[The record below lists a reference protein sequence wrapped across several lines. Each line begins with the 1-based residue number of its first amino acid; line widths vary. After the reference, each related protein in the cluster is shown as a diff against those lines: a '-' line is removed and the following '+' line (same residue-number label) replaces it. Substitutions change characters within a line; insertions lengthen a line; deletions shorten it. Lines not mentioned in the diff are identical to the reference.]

1 MNRSM
6 FIVALSV
13 IGLAVIGLGS
23 RLITDPSGL
32 LTSILIFAAIGVVI
46 WLIFTKASAPS
57 NQSKYKKAVKQSKK
71 YQESKATSKATNK
84 AKPAAR
90 SGKVMDYSIGRSRT
104 QTNKTTSRRKK
115 SDVHLTVIE
124 GKKGKKKNQA

>member
-6 FIVALSV
+6 FIVALTV
-13 IGLAVIGLGS
+13 IGLALLGFGS
-23 RLITDPSGL
+23 QLIKNPSGL

-46 WLIFTKASAPS
+46 WLVFTKVATPS
-57 NQSKYKKAVKQSKK
+57 NQNQKKYNKAVKQSKK
-71 YQESKATSKATNK
+71 YQENK
-84 AKPAAR
+84 AASKTKPVKK
-90 SGKVMDYSIGRSRT
+90 GKVMDYSIGQSRS
-104 QTNKTTSRRKK
+104 QTAKTNRRKK

>member
-13 IGLAVIGLGS
+13 IGLAVIGFGS
-23 RLITDPSGL
+23 QLIKNPTGI
-32 LTSILIFAAIGVVI
+32 LTSILIFVAIGVII
-46 WLIFTKASAPS
+46 WLIYTKVATPS
-57 NQSKYKKAVKQSKK
+57 NQRKYKKAVKQSKK
-71 YQESKATSKATNK
+71 YHEAKKTGPTKTSRK
-84 AKPAAR
+84 
-90 SGKVMDYSIGRSRT
+90 GKVMDYSIGQSRSK
-104 QTNKTTSRRKK
+104 TNKTNRRKK